1 LDAYKCKSGS
11 NIETAWHAYKSS
23 SDNEILC
30 LCHTPIFGL
39 NMPLPFRRFELRT
52 GHHRFERTIL
62 LDIENLVHMVEV
74 SSKFLIIRVVGSPC
88 PIFVDLW
95 PRKLILRYLR
105 VNSGSGIA
113 IPAPSS
119 AEVGAS
125 FIKDYPKT
133 MFSECFETEN
143 TTWD

>member
-1 LDAYKCKSGS
+1 
-11 NIETAWHAYKSS
+11 
-23 SDNEILC
+23 
-30 LCHTPIFGL
+30 
-39 NMPLPFRRFELRT
+39 
-52 GHHRFERTIL
+52 
-62 LDIENLVHMVEV
+62 MVEV
-74 SSKFLIIRVVGSPC
+74 SSKLLIIRVVGSPC

-133 MFSECFETEN
+133 MLSECFETEN
-143 TTWD
+143 TT

>member
-11 NIETAWHAYKSS
+11 SMERVWHAYKSS
-23 SDNEILC
+23 GDNEILC
-30 LCHTPIFGL
+30 LCHTTVFGL
-39 NMPLPFRRFELRT
+39 DVPLPFRRFELRT
-52 GHHRFERTIL
+52 SHNCFERTIL
-62 LDIENLVHMVEV
+62 LDIENLVHMVKV
-74 SSKFLIIRVVGSPC
+74 SSKLLIIRVVGSPC

-95 PRKLILRYLR
+95 PRELILRYLR

-125 FIKDYPKT
+125 FINDCPKT
-133 MFSECFETEN
+133 MLSECFETEN
-143 TTWD
+143 TT